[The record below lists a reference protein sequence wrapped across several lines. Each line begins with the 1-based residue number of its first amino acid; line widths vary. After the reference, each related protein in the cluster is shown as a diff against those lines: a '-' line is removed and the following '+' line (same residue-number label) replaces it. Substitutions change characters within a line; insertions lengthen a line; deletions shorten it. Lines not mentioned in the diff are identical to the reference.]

1 MFESII
7 LLLIQI
13 CFVVAIAYI
22 VIWVLGSLGVA
33 LPEKVVQIFWIIVV
47 LIIILLLYRMLAP
60 SMSSGKL
67 FGLLGARHHL
77 SLEVMRSVL
86 LGTC

>member
-22 VIWVLGSLGVA
+22 VIWVLGALGVA

-60 SMSSGKL
+60 SLSGGKL
-67 FGLLGARHHL
+67 FGLIGMA
-77 SLEVMRSVL
+77 SLIA
-86 LGTC
+86 

>member
-22 VIWVLGSLGVA
+22 VIWVLGGAWGRASRKGGSDILDHCGA
-33 LPEKVVQIFWIIVV
+33 DHNPAVVQD
-47 LIIILLLYRMLAP
+47 A
-60 SMSSGKL
+60 
-67 FGLLGARHHL
+67 GAVA
-77 SLEVMRSVL
+77 E
-86 LGTC
+86 

>member
-22 VIWVLGSLGVA
+22 VIWVLGALGVA
-33 LPEKVVQIFWIIVV
+33 LPDKVVQIFWVIVV
-47 LIIILLLYRMLAP
+47 LIVILLLYRMLGP
-60 SMSSGKL
+60 MLLSGKL
-67 FGLLGARHHL
+67 FSFQMSDLTWI
-77 SLEVMRSVL
+77 V
-86 LGTC
+86 

>member
-22 VIWVLGSLGVA
+22 VLWVLSALGVS
-33 LPEKVVQIFWIIVV
+33 LPPKVVQIFWIIVV
-47 LIIILLLYRMLAP
+47 LIVILLLYRMLAP
-60 SMSSGKL
+60 SLRGGKL
-67 FGLLGARHHL
+67 FGLLDMIPML
-77 SLEVMRSVL
+77 
-86 LGTC
+86 T